1 MKEPAPWYGTLTRP
15 MEQGLARCRIGGEYR
30 EGAMAS
36 TRSLDAGR
44 RPSFGHAATWAVAL
58 GISVGATITTV
69 ASEDGPAAETTPE
82 TAADGYEDVALAE
95 GARAL
100 VSEPR
105 FGDLDTMIGER
116 LIRIAVP
123 YRFPF
128 FYLDGADP
136 RGIHVE
142 EVLYF
147 TQQIE
152 ETIDTGPLPL
162 NIVFAPTS
170 REDLIAAVAEGRADI
185 AVGNL
190 TITEDRLALVDFGP
204 PIYENVTEVV
214 VTHSTMPPFAAALD
228 LAGRDVHVR
237 FASSHY
243 QSLQDLNDTLA
254 SQDLEPARAIPLYEN
269 LPDQDLLALVDAGLI
284 EITVMDSHIA
294 ALWEPHFEN
303 VVIHPEARL
312 RQQGRIAW
320 AFRKESPL
328 LAEQVA
334 RYTET
339 IQRGTLLGNILF
351 QRYLER
357 EDPLAD
363 VAGDEG
369 MSRFRALEPHFRR
382 YSAEYG
388 IDWVLALA
396 QGYHESRL
404 DQSLR
409 NRSGA
414 IGVMQVLGATAQG
427 LGISDIDQ
435 AENNI
440 HAGIKFLRVLIDTV
454 LTEDETDPLNQQLFA
469 VASYNAGPR
478 RIAQMRALAAEEGL
492 DPDIWFDN
500 VELVVAR
507 NVGHEPVNYVSNVFR
522 SYTAYR
528 LILDLAEARPIVRAP
543 EPAAD

>member
-1 MKEPAPWYGTLTRP
+1 MPSK
-15 MEQGLARCRIGGEYR
+15 
-30 EGAMAS
+30 
-36 TRSLDAGR
+36 RSLAGGR
-44 RPSFGHAATWAVAL
+44 RLSIARAAAL
-58 GISVGATITTV
+58 ALALSIGTTPMAI
-69 ASEDGPAAETTPE
+69 ASEGGPAGEVTAE
-82 TAADGYEDVALAE
+82 TAADGYEDAALAE
-95 GARAL
+95 GALEL

-105 FGDLDTMIGER
+105 FGDLDAMIEQR

-136 RGIHVE
+136 QGIHVE

-147 TQQIE
+147 TQQLDE
-152 ETIDTGPLPL
+152 AFDTGALPL
-162 NIVFAPTS
+162 NVVFTPTS
-170 REDLIAAVAEGRADI
+170 RDDLIATVAEGRSDI

-204 PIYENVTEVV
+204 PIYEDVAEVV
-214 VTHSTMPPFAAALD
+214 VTHSAVPPLASAAE
-228 LAGRDVHVR
+228 LAGRNVHVR
-237 FASSHY
+237 FTSSHY
-243 QSLQDLNDTLA
+243 QSLQNLNA
-254 SQDLEPARAIPLYEN
+254 SLVAQDLEPARVIPLYEN

-284 EITVMDSHIA
+284 EITLMDSHIA
-294 ALWEPHFEN
+294 ALWEPHFVN
-303 VVIHPEARL
+303 VVIHPEAQL

-320 AFRKESPL
+320 AYRKESPL

-369 MSRFRALEPHFRR
+369 MRRFRALEPHFRQ
-382 YSAEYG
+382 YSEEYD

-427 LGISDIDQ
+427 LGISNIDQ

-440 HAGIKFLRVLIDTV
+440 HAGIKFLRVVIDTF
-454 LTEDETDPLNQQLFA
+454 LSEDETDPLTQQLFA
-469 VASYNAGPR
+469 VASYNAGPS
-478 RIAQMRALAAEEGL
+478 RIAQMRTLAAEEGL
-492 DPDIWFDN
+492 DPDVWFDN

-507 NVGHEPVNYVSNVFR
+507 HVGREPVNYVSNVFR

-528 LILDLAEARPIVRAP
+528 LILDLAEARPIVRGSGPLA
-543 EPAAD
+543 E